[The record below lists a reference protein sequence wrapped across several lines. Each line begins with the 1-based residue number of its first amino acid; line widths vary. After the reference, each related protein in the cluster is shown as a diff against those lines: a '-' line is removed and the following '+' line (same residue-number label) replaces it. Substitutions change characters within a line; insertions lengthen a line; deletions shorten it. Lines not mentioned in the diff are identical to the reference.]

1 MPLMRCS
8 LMLAHCQSRV
18 NILLGHAWFIV
29 QIFVYLACS
38 FLSIGLLSQPWSPK
52 ENPSC
57 AGCAN
62 EQAADHRIPKKLRLS
77 PPRSN
82 KGSGRLCLHFLQAIR
97 SVHSSAKKRRSSPL
111 CRGRPPWQRDEWDP
125 WASIIK
131 RAASDKSKGHYAG
144 PCGMTPNIL
153 YHLADIR
160 DIISP
165 MNGPFHSYKPD
176 LTAL

>member
-1 MPLMRCS
+1 VQDAPT
-8 LMLAHCQSRV
+8 SRRQT
-18 NILLGHAWFIV
+18 IA
-29 QIFVYLACS
+29 
-38 FLSIGLLSQPWSPK
+38 SQK
-52 ENPSC
+52 NL
-57 AGCAN
+57 
-62 EQAADHRIPKKLRLS
+62 HLS

-111 CRGRPPWQRDEWDP
+111 CRGLPPWQRDEWDP

-176 LTAL
+176 LNCLISNPSGLRGILKKYCEPAKQQHRFPTRSEEVLSPIKHIEKKGQTSFKLAPG